1 MHAKGLVW
9 YPAETDVSI
18 RPGWFYH
25 AEEDDKVKS
34 PEKLLDIYF
43 NSVGKNSVLLV
54 NIPPD
59 KKGMIHDSD
68 ISTLMKWKAL
78 RDEMFKNN
86 LAKSATFSSNNGIN
100 TNLLADE
107 NSTTYFTTKNKYEAT
122 VIDIDLKIPQL
133 VNVVLLQEDI
143 SKGQRIEQFEVE
155 ALVNKKWR
163 KIAAGST
170 VGYKRLI
177 QFDTVHT
184 KKLRLKII
192 ASRLNPQFSEIGIFY
207 TKKQYK

>member
-1 MHAKGLVW
+1 M
-9 YPAETDVSI
+9 SI

-107 NSTTYFTTKNKYEAT
+107 NSTIYY
-122 VIDIDLKIPQL
+122 
-133 VNVVLLQEDI
+133 
-143 SKGQRIEQFEVE
+143 
-155 ALVNKKWR
+155 
-163 KIAAGST
+163 
-170 VGYKRLI
+170 
-177 QFDTVHT
+177 
-184 KKLRLKII
+184 
-192 ASRLNPQFSEIGIFY
+192 
-207 TKKQYK
+207 KKQI